1 MIRALMAITSIA
13 SISHHPAAIFAA
25 SSSSPSPPSHAPPN
39 SVDWESF
46 GFGLNGVQTE
56 HMWLDTKK
64 VDLDDPTSPFSASAD
79 DCLRPFGPIELYPT
93 STVLNYGQSLFEGLK
108 AFRREDGTIVMF
120 RPDMNARRMAS
131 GARRFLLPAVDLET
145 FVAAAEEVV
154 RANAHWVPPHGKGA
168 LYLRPLLMGTGADLG
183 VKASHTATFCVYAC
197 PVGNYFKSG
206 LTAIRLQ
213 AVRGFSR
220 AAVGGAGSVKAGGNY
235 APAFQVQ
242 AAVRQR
248 NFDEVLCLDAATGTM
263 VEEAG
268 ASNFF
273 AVVEDGTLVTP
284 SLGPGTILPG
294 VTRASII
301 ELAREECGCEVA
313 ERHLTLDELKSAKEA
328 FCCGTGASVTP
339 VGSISV
345 AHDDGTEDEDAATVF
360 GDGVS
365 PGALTQRL
373 HRILSGIQTGEDA
386 ELSQKYQHWIHI
398 VEPK

>member
-1 MIRALMAITSIA
+1 M
-13 SISHHPAAIFAA
+13 
-25 SSSSPSPPSHAPPN
+25 
-39 SVDWESF
+39 
-46 GFGLNGVQTE
+46 
-56 HMWLDTKK
+56 
-64 VDLDDPTSPFSASAD
+64 
-79 DCLRPFGPIELYPT
+79 ELYPT